1 LCIASLRCT
10 TGDSFYISL
19 RVKKVSMSATFWNAL
34 LEKTNDWDKDER
46 YMATNDICNELSKD
60 AKIDEVL
67 ERRIC
72 VAVLRQL
79 GKVEL
84 GSHSPA
90 TL

>member
-1 LCIASLRCT
+1 VFVVAAFSKNVNT
-10 TGDSFYISL
+10 
-19 RVKKVSMSATFWNAL
+19 MSASFWNSL

-79 GKVEL
+79 GE
-84 GSHSPA
+84 
-90 TL
+90 